1 MMMEDPENNLKWYA
15 LKVFFNKVFEIE
27 KALQKER
34 FEVYFPVRKEQVRAE
49 ALRRVDTSTKY
60 ERVGDKV
67 VFRRI
72 PVVNSLLFVKAGE
85 DDIAKIQQLVYGH
98 ALVYYNAE
106 RTGPAVIPEKE
117 MAIFRMVADSGAEGL
132 EFYSKE
138 DIVNYRQGD
147 RVRVTAGPLKGAEG
161 YIKRIKRDRRLLVAI
176 EGFVAVATSY
186 IPPEMLEVI

>member
-1 MMMEDPENNLKWYA
+1 MEEQDIKRHWYA
-15 LKVFFNKVFEIE
+15 LKVFYNKVFEIE

-106 RTGPAVIPEKE
+106 RTAPAVIPDRE
-117 MAIFRMVADSGAEGL
+117 MAIFRMVAESGADGL
-132 EFYSKE
+132 QFFSDES
-138 DIVNYRQGD
+138 IVNFRQGNK
-147 RVRVTAGPLKGAEG
+147 VRVTAGPLKGAEG

-186 IPPEMLEVI
+186 IPPEMLETIG